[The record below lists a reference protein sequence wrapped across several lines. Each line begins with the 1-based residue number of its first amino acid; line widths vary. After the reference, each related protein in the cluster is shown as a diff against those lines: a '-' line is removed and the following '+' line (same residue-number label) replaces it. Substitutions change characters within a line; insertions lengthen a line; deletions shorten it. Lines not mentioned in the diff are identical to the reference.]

1 MSRFTDILN
10 ATLPSQQEE
19 VKESSDATLEDVMNI
34 ITEAEDVNDD
44 EEEPKDTD
52 VEDQEDTGSEDDDA
66 NDAADGEDD
75 EDGEF
80 DIDDLTDD
88 ELEAMDKQLSS
99 DVADAV
105 AADDEGEDEEV
116 KLSPEEEM
124 EADDM
129 MAVAA
134 TTMLVKDEMNAQERA
149 EFLKD
154 EAQVKCAVNE
164 GFLTDADVN
173 ELMTEA
179 ELVEEKYNNKMII
192 KLNAEAK
199 KRQLYALAVN
209 VSAAAH
215 HDPDWVKYKKCIK
228 LKKLIH
234 KKLERKYAG
243 EAKKRARVYF
253 ARLQKSGAPALA
265 KIAK

>member
-1 MSRFTDILN
+1 MSRFTDLLN
-10 ATLPSQQEE
+10 QALPSQDDENVVEE
-19 VKESSDATLEDVMNI
+19 STELNIDDVMNI
-34 ITEAEDVNDD
+34 ITEAEDS
-44 EEEPKDTD
+44 EEEPEED
-52 VEDQEDTGSEDDDA
+52 VVGD
-66 NDAADGEDD
+66 DGEESEPSDDEGSDMGDD
-75 EDGEF
+75 EDLEDF
-80 DIDDLTDD
+80 DIDDMSD
-88 ELEAMDKQLSS
+88 EDLEAIDKQLSS
-99 DVADAV
+99 DMVDAV
-105 AADDEGEDEEV
+105 ADDGESEV

-134 TTMLVKDEMNAQERA
+134 TAMLVKDEMNATERA

-154 EAQVKCAVNE
+154 ENQVKCAINE

-173 ELMTEA
+173 ELMVEA
-179 ELVEEKYNNKMII
+179 DLVQEAKYNNKMII

-199 KRQLYALAVN
+199 RRQLYALAVN

-215 HDPDWVKYKKCIK
+215 HDPDWVKYKKCIR

-253 ARLQKSGAPALA
+253 ARLQKSGSPALS